1 MKNFHVS
8 KETNKLKQTTGYW
21 SEQRI
26 FCNLT
31 HDQIILLQ
39 EKSNAD
45 ILEEISNALESV
57 TKIHLQSCFQK
68 WLGKSYLGP
77 LRLDAVFNQLGIN
90 LLQFQDQLHS
100 EKYNKE
106 KISKHLAEI
115 WWKHHKNK
123 PQEGIDTSKLH
134 KIPNSLSALLVD
146 WSSLATDTEEHF
158 ITKTCKLSQLS
169 TRVEQSAS
177 LKPSKINSAE
187 KIRFFLANLSAEER
201 SLVQWALPFLS
212 PASDQKSYFH
222 GVRCSIH
229 AAAALLAWFRTR
241 QILILPLHFENV
253 HSWLTDFSVWPS
265 KILNGLEARNAI
277 RGGLFNFIAS
287 STSESVDDIPPNLL
301 DLYGADNFKLGFY
314 NHLAQWL
321 KHPAIEKGRHVFPID
336 KLQLLNQKH
345 RQYEGKWTLKWIKT
359 NCNEEWYD
367 FAYLWWQHAVTDS
380 SKISTLRCY
389 LEWAWEDRSFS
400 SPWDIKPEDLRNP
413 HRPSF
418 KGTFQYFLKN
428 KNIVDKSSRWSNS
441 ATLCRIVYQ
450 LAQLPDAPCLIQGP
464 IKDPFAS
471 INNPFSKSQPRLNKT
486 PRSSLLPTIHEMMI
500 EILLSPDQDGTPTYS
515 WARQIT
521 EDSGLDSVKVPDPE
535 KPTKEITIWSPS
547 RAACLA
553 ILLLTP
559 FRVVQARW
567 LDQGLMDNECYDFS
581 TKSMVPN
588 HHILKNFTYK
598 NGKSHEEQY
607 GNPSG
612 VLQFSSDL
620 LSRERALCIYV
631 NTNKTQLWNGLRR
644 TGYKVPWPD
653 GSQLL
658 ASNEPAL
665 REKGKWL
672 ARVYRV
678 IESQMNWMNRYDPN
692 PHPLSFFQS
701 REDRKRVT
709 DLAEVES
716 NMPWFVPLF
725 RDLSLAKF
733 VTDSHLGIPFRS
745 STPVSRSKIDHL
757 YYLLAI
763 ETEKQFKRKTG
774 HEISLL
780 TPPDKDN
787 ARPRCKFDLHSLR
800 VTWISRLFEMGV
812 PAHIISEYVAG
823 HATALMTIHYLK
835 CQPVDAREKLLQAAL
850 NGETSGGFEAI
861 EKRYRSRIDAERLL
875 VAQKKN
881 TDIFDLLPD
890 DFTSFAPV
898 EGGLCPMG
906 GKGSMCSQGGTQEQN
921 DENNSSSEVRHTHV
935 QGGCGNCRFFLTGP
949 DFIIEQLFA
958 CNHLMLKMR
967 ALGREEKQVYL
978 QLDEMKHELHHLT
991 PKAALR
997 AQRLER
1003 EKKLLSERINSFEE
1017 SLSSQ
1022 CIEWFNR
1029 YEMLLAS
1036 FDLLLDQEI
1045 GQEDRRLILLGG
1057 THLTVDD
1064 FAIESQESTDFGL
1077 VRTIIEQARL
1087 VKRQGI
1093 PLPEDAS
1100 RMLREFMNI
1109 ILSENSPQ
1117 NLLLQI
1123 PDQEY
1128 ATHAASV
1135 LAGWLHD
1142 TLGEENDKTIQRC
1155 IDQRIPLPL
1164 SVLNNQD
1171 LQTLADNIIANFGNK
1186 NESKS
1191 SNINFDSVR
1200 LDP

>member
-1 MKNFHVS
+1 MKKFHIS
-8 KETNKLKQTTGYW
+8 KETTRLKQAIGYW

-26 FCNLT
+26 FCNPT
-31 HDQIILLQ
+31 HDQIIILQ
-39 EKSNAD
+39 EKNNAD
-45 ILEEISNALESV
+45 LLNEISSALDSI
-57 TKIHLQSCFQK
+57 TKIHLQSYFQK
-68 WLGKSYLGP
+68 WLGRSYIGP
-77 LRLDAVFNQLGIN
+77 LKIDAVLKKQGITRTQL
-90 LLQFQDQLHS
+90 QDQLQKK
-100 EKYNKE
+100 KYKNE
-106 KISKHLAEI
+106 KISKDLSDI
-115 WWKHHKNK
+115 WWHHHKSN
-123 PQEGIDTSKLH
+123 PQEGIDISKLH
-134 KIPNSLSALLVD
+134 KIPNTLSALLID
-146 WSSLATDTEEHF
+146 WTSLTTDTEENF
-158 ITKTCKLSQLS
+158 IAKICKLSQLS
-169 TRVEQSAS
+169 TRVEQSAAPNAPR
-177 LKPSKINSAE
+177 LKPAE
-187 KIRFFLANLSAEER
+187 KIQFYLANLSAEER
-201 SLVQWALPFLS
+201 SLVQWALPFIS
-212 PASDQKSYFH
+212 PASDKKSYFH

-229 AAAALLAWFRTR
+229 AAAAVLAWFRTR
-241 QILILPLHFENV
+241 KILVLPLHFENV
-253 HSWLTDFSVWPS
+253 HSWLKEFSVWPS
-265 KILNGLEARNAI
+265 KILSGREARNAI
-277 RGGLFNFIAS
+277 QGGLFDFIAS
-287 STSESVDDIPPNLL
+287 STSASVNDIPQNLL
-301 DLYGADNFKLGFY
+301 DLYGTDNFKSGFY

-321 KHPAIEKGRHVFPID
+321 KHPVIEKGRHVFPID

-345 RQYEGKWTLKWIKT
+345 SQYEGKWTLKWIKT

-367 FAYLWWQHAVTDS
+367 FAYLWWQHDISDS
-380 SKISTLRCY
+380 SKIATLRCY

-400 SPWDIKPEDLRNP
+400 SPWDIKSEDLRNP
-413 HRPSF
+413 HRLSF

-428 KNIVDKSSRWSNS
+428 RNIVDKSSRWSNS

-464 IKDPFAS
+464 IKNPFAS

-500 EILLSPDQDGTPTYS
+500 EILLSPDQDGAPTYS
-515 WARQIT
+515 WARQIS
-521 EDSGLDSVKVPDPE
+521 EDAGLDIVKVPDPE
-535 KPTKEITIWSPS
+535 NPSKVITIWCPS

-553 ILLLTP
+553 VLLLTP
-559 FRVVQARW
+559 FRVAQARW
-567 LDQGLMDNECYDFS
+567 LDQGLMDTECYDFS
-581 TKSMVPN
+581 TKSMVQN
-588 HHILKNFTYK
+588 QHILRNFTYK

-607 GNPSG
+607 GTPSG

-620 LSRERALCIYV
+620 LSKERALCIYV
-631 NTNKTQLWNGLRR
+631 NTNKTQLWNGLKR

-658 ASNEPAL
+658 ASNEPTL

-745 STPVSRSKIDHL
+745 SPPVSRSKIDHL
-757 YYLLAI
+757 YYLLAV
-763 ETEKQFKRKTG
+763 ETEKQFKRKTDQ
-774 HEISLL
+774 EISLL
-780 TPPDKDN
+780 TTPDKDN

-812 PAHIISEYVAG
+812 PGHIISEYVAG

-835 CQPVDAREKLLQAAL
+835 CQPVDVREKLLQAAL
-850 NGETSGGFEAI
+850 NGETSGGFEAL
-861 EKRYRSRIDAERLL
+861 EKQYRSRIDAERLL

-906 GKGSMCSQGGTQEQN
+906 GKGSMCSQGGIE
-921 DENNSSSEVRHTHV
+921 ERHEKNNSSNETGYTHV
-935 QGGCGNCRFFLTGP
+935 NGGCGNCRFFLTGP
-949 DFIIEQLFA
+949 DFIIEQLFT
-958 CNHLMLKMR
+958 CNYLMLKMR
-967 ALGREEKQVYL
+967 ALGREEKQIYL
-978 QLDEMKHELHHLT
+978 QLDEIKHELCHLT
-991 PKAALR
+991 PKATLR

-1003 EKKLLSERINSFEE
+1003 EKNLLSERIKSLEE
-1017 SLSSQ
+1017 LLSSQ

-1036 FDLLLDQEI
+1036 FDLLLKQNN
-1045 GQEDRRLILLGG
+1045 GQEGGKLILLGG
-1057 THLTVDD
+1057 THLTIDD
-1064 FAIESQESTDFGL
+1064 FSIESQESTDFGL
-1077 VRTIIEQARL
+1077 VRTIIEQARI

-1109 ILSENSPQ
+1109 ILTENSPQ

-1128 ATHAASV
+1128 ATQAASV

-1164 SVLNNQD
+1164 SRLKNKD
-1171 LQTLADNIIANFGNK
+1171 LQTLAENVIKNFGNK
-1186 NESKS
+1186 NELKS
-1191 SNINFDSVR
+1191 TNINSIQ
-1200 LDP
+1200 